1 MTIDNL
7 LQARLL
13 LGAFLCGL
21 GVGCLF
27 DCGTLLSV
35 FLGAY
40 CPPPFC
46 AHLYA
51 RKLPVIGRAVGCGIS
66 RVRGAWSRVL
76 RCLGTFLLPVTAAV
90 CLLLLLFLLYRGV
103 FRIGA
108 PLCMLLGFA
117 LWRTY
122 ISLPIARVIALRACA
137 LSALLLYVRAALLW
151 PFLLVWRI
159 LLRALIRPL
168 GRLARRCAASLLAA
182 RSRRLC
188 ARQLALAA
196 NGLLP
201 HPRAQKAPCPR
212 PKMNKGKKNIIC
224 QKIKTEE
231 ARPHPSR

>member
-1 MTIDNL
+1 MTIDPL

-90 CLLLLLFLLYRGV
+90 CLLLLLFSLYRGV

-122 ISLPIARVIALRACA
+122 ISLPIARVICYMCA
-137 LSALLLYVRAALLW
+137 RRFCGRFYLCGGSYCV
-151 PFLLVWRI
+151 PSY
-159 LLRALIRPL
+159 
-168 GRLARRCAASLLAA
+168 GRLAVWHGGAPHRFLLPVQGGFAQGSLLLRQTACCPTRA
-182 RSRRLC
+182 PKRRH
-188 ARQLALAA
+188 A
-196 NGLLP
+196 P
-201 HPRAQKAPCPR
+201 VQK
-212 PKMNKGKKNIIC
+212 
-224 QKIKTEE
+224 
-231 ARPHPSR
+231 